1 MKARF
6 EWPIGKLAIGIP
18 AALVLLI
25 AGLVAYSI
33 QTEYRR
39 SAEKAFADAAS
50 IANLIAE
57 YTGGVL
63 DTADQAIAGMAG
75 RIDITRLQDDSYVD
89 AAHDILTSHP
99 VRSQG
104 VYAYY
109 ILDADGISRLSSRAS
124 REAPVDFSD
133 TPAFLALKR
142 NPDQGLFIS
151 NPIKGRA
158 GPARDRWVLQIGR
171 ALKTADGA
179 FAGVVAADI
188 SIESLHDTFSL
199 VRIGPGSL
207 ISMIHDDGHIAV
219 TSPYNEARIGYDL
232 THEPEFRAH
241 RPVERSGA
249 FLSKTEIAGAMRL
262 SSYRKVPDRPFVI
275 YVGFSADEVFAPWR
289 ASAIREAALAGV
301 LILAVVLLATALAR
315 SAGRW
320 RAEVI
325 KNRERLNRMVV
336 ASGELILIHDLDT
349 LLRSTARLCRDLVGS
364 HLCAVSLIVDGI
376 PTHHLTDVSDK
387 YAAWRTYSAKPTGA
401 GIYRLISAE
410 NRPMRLT
417 QSELESH
424 PGWRGFG
431 EQAAAHPPLRG
442 WLAVPLIGRGGGNLG
457 VIQLSDKYA
466 GEFSASDEA
475 VLMQIGQVVAAA
487 VQSIYLLEAVDQTRQ
502 AAEHTALEAEQA
514 RAEIEAIFR
523 SISDACFSV
532 DHDFRITYVN
542 PKAEAF
548 LAKTAEELVGQNLW
562 EAFPEARET
571 VLWQEYHAAMQA
583 RKNAELTMYYEP
595 LRKWFEIRVHPHKSG
610 LSVYFRDVTDRR
622 LVEEQLREAQKM
634 EAIGQLTGGV
644 AHDFN
649 TLLTVILGN
658 TDTLVKQLADEHLR
672 RLAELVQAAAEKAAD
687 LTQSLLAFARR
698 QVLTPEPVDVAR
710 KLKLLSPLLLSV
722 LDPGIKLEV
731 TSDPELPLA
740 LVDRQQFDTAVLNL
754 VINAR
759 DAMRT
764 NGRITITAKLARLG
778 RRQLGPNADIAPG
791 NYVAIEVR
799 DSGSGMSPEV
809 LQRAFEPFFTTK
821 EVGKG
826 TGLGLSMVYGFIKQ
840 SRGHVSIHSVLD
852 AGTTVTLYLPCADA
866 AASPT
871 VRDTDRRG

>member
-6 EWPIGKLAIGIP
+6 EWPIGKLAVGIP
-18 AALVLLI
+18 AALILLI
-25 AGLVAYSI
+25 LGLVGYSI
-33 QTEYRR
+33 HAEYRR
-39 SAEKAFADAAS
+39 SAEKAFADAAT

-63 DTADQAIAGMAG
+63 DTADQAIAGIAG
-75 RIDITRLQDDSYVD
+75 RIDVTRLRDDSYSD
-89 AAHDILTSHP
+89 AAHDILTSP
-99 VRSQG
+99 LVMSQG

-109 ILDADGISRLSSRAS
+109 ILDADGISRLSSRAP

-133 TPAFLALKR
+133 SPAFLALKR

-151 NPIKGRA
+151 DPIRGRA

-171 ALKTADGA
+171 ALKNADGSLV
-179 FAGVVAADI
+179 GIVAAAI
-188 SIESLHDTFSL
+188 SIESLHETFSL

-207 ISMIHDDGHIAV
+207 ITLIHDDGHIVV

-232 THEPEFRAH
+232 NNEPEYRAH
-241 RPVERSGA
+241 RPLQQTGA
-249 FLSKTEIAGAMRL
+249 FISKTEIEGATRL
-262 SSYRKVPDRPFVI
+262 SAYRKVPDRPFLI
-275 YVGFSADEVFAPWR
+275 YVGFSADDVFAPWR

-301 LILAVVLLATALAR
+301 LILAVILFAVVLAR

-320 RAEVI
+320 RAEVL
-325 KNRERLNRMVV
+325 KNRERLNRMVG
-336 ASGELILIHDLDT
+336 ASGELILIRDLDT

-364 HLCAVSLIVDGI
+364 HLCAVSLVVDGI
-376 PTHHLTDVSDK
+376 PTRHVTDMSDK
-387 YAAWRTYSAKPTGA
+387 YAAWRHYSTRPTGA

-410 NRPMRLT
+410 NRPLRLT
-417 QSELESH
+417 QRELESH

-431 EQAAAHPPLRG
+431 DQAGVHPPLRG
-442 WLAVPLIGRGGGNLG
+442 WLAVPLIGSGGGNLG
-457 VIQLSDKYA
+457 VIQLSDKFA

-475 VLMQIGQVVAAA
+475 VLMQIGQVAAAA
-487 VQSIYLLEAVDQTRQ
+487 VQGIHLLEAVDQTRQ
-502 AAEHTALEAEQA
+502 AAERTALEAEQA
-514 RAEIEAIFR
+514 RTEIESIFR
-523 SISDACFSV
+523 SMSDAFFSV
-532 DHDFRITYVN
+532 DHDFRITYLN
-542 PKAEAF
+542 PRAEVF
-548 LAKTAEELVGQNLW
+548 LAKTTEELVGRNLW

-571 VLWQEYHAAMQA
+571 VLWKEYHDVMQS
-583 RKNAELTMYYEP
+583 RKTAELTMHYEP
-595 LRKWFEIRVHPHKSG
+595 LRKWFEIRAQPHKG
-610 LSVYFRDVTDRR
+610 GMSVYFRDVTERH

-658 TDTLVKQLADEHLR
+658 TDTLVNRLADEHLR

-722 LDPGIKLEV
+722 LEPAMKLEV
-731 TSDPELPLA
+731 TSDPDLPLA

-759 DAMRT
+759 DAMRSH
-764 NGRITITAKLARLG
+764 GRITVTAKRAHLG
-778 RRQLGPNADIAPG
+778 RRQLGPNSDIAPG

-799 DSGSGMSPEV
+799 DTGSGMSPEV

-840 SRGHVSIHSVLD
+840 SRGHVSIHSALD
-852 AGTTVTLYLPCADA
+852 AGTTVTLYLPCADVPA
-866 AASPT
+866 TPKA
-871 VRDTDRRG
+871 RDTDRRG